1 MIEDALWEGSSGGG
15 SSEDLG
21 ETEGLSDWKMGLHV
35 DEWGSWNWLLGD
47 DDTSSL
53 GHGLIDGT
61 DAVIW
66 GLDLAEE
73 DWLLEF
79 WTGGEL
85 GSVHDSSGGWH
96 DLTST
101 SVDGIGV
108 EGGVMEV
115 VSDTSHVLVAHGTFF
130 GGPLEG
136 RLHGVLDFV
145 KELSTLGDIDEHVWS
160 VGVWAEAPDL
170 LRIGL
175 VPAEFV
181 DEALGSLLGLG
192 LWSKCLLLDEIRE
205 FVTEWLGLD
214 EKSVVLVWRFG
225 EAHLGGFF
233 SDGLLV
239 SDDWVTLL
247 NVTLGIL
254 LNKILKADLDVELT
268 TTGDDVLTTLFG
280 DALDEW
286 IGLGELLQTFNEFW
300 EIGGVLDIDG
310 NSYDWGD
317 GEFHDSDVVGV
328 LGGGDG
334 TLLEDVL
341 IDTNKTDGV
350 TAWNIWDGFDLTS
363 HHNDGS
369 LDVLDVEIVLGSW
382 LVVWTHDSDLL
393 TGGNDTGEDSTEG
406 IESTLVVGG
415 DHLGDEDHE
424 WAVLLAFSD
433 SLTGDVIDWTFI
445 EIGGSVLLG
454 LDWTWELEDDHFKK
468 GLGSVDPLLEDVL
481 HEMLSGK
488 FSLVS
493 LESDLKGG
501 EHLVDFLHLSVHGGS
516 AESDDWLHHELDEGS
531 LELLIVIGFR
541 VVLPLLGFLIEVVIT
556 PKLLHHLGLL
566 DTEFSGI
573 DLGEFGDG
581 ESPSEKSGTEGASTN
596 DWVNLEFLELFVLV
610 VWVLIG
616 GNQDVDILDNSEELL
631 IHGLTINLK
640 FEDTSINLV
649 DHENWDDL
657 LTESLSEDSLG
668 LYGSTFDIV
677 DDDKS
682 TISNSE
688 GSGDFSGEINVTG
701 GVDEVDEETF
711 GGLGLIHDIGLEV
724 HGHTGGLDGDT
735 SFLFI
740 LSGIGGSGISS
751 SFTGNDT
758 GFGNEGISECGLS
771 VIDVSNDGHVSDL
784 SSPVLALSDLVN

>member
-21 ETEGLSDWKMGLHV
+21 ETEGLSDWKIGFHV
-35 DEWGSWNWLLGD
+35 DKWGSDNWLLRD

-79 WTGGEL
+79 WCSGEL

-101 SVDGIGV
+101 SVNGISV
-108 EGGVMEV
+108 EGSIMEV
-115 VSDTSHVLVAHGTFF
+115 VSDTSHVLVTQNTFF
-130 GGPLEG
+130 GGPLES
-136 RLHGVLDFV
+136 RFHGVLDFV
-145 KELSTLGDIDEHVWS
+145 KELSTLGGIDEAVWS

-170 LRIGL
+170 TSISLL
-175 VPAEFV
+175 PLEFV
-181 DEALGSLLGLG
+181 DEASSSLLGLG
-192 LWSKCLLLDEIRE
+192 LWSNFLGLDKFRE
-205 FVTEWLGLD
+205 FITEWLGLD
-214 EKSVVLVWRFG
+214 EKSVVLVWGFG
-225 EAHLGGFF
+225 KAHLGGFF

-247 NVTLGIL
+247 DFTLGIL

-268 TTGDDVLTTLFG
+268 TTGDDVLTTALSN
-280 DALDEW
+280 ALDEW

-310 NSYDWGD
+310 NSDDWGD
-317 GEFHDSDVVGV
+317 GEFHDSDVVGI
-328 LGGGDG
+328 LGGGNG

-382 LVVWTHDSDLL
+382 LVVWSHDSDLL

-424 WAVLLAFSD
+424 WSVLGTVLD
-433 SLTGDVIDWTFI
+433 SLTGNIINWTFI

-454 LDWTWELEDDHFKK
+454 RDWTWELEDDHFKK

-488 FSLVS
+488 LSLVS
-493 LESDLKGG
+493 LEVDLKGG
-501 EHLVDFLHLSVHGGS
+501 EHLIDFLHLSVHGGS

-541 VVLPLLGFLIEVVIT
+541 VVLPFLGFLIEVVIT
-556 PKLLHHLGLL
+556 PKLFSHLGSL

-573 DLGEFGDG
+573 DLSEFGDG
-581 ESPSEKSGTEGASTN
+581 ESPSEKSGTEGASTGN
-596 DWVNLEFLELFVLV
+596 WVNLELLELFVLV
-610 VWVLIG
+610 VSILIG
-616 GNQDVDILDNSEELL
+616 SNQDVDILDNSEELL

-649 DHENWDDL
+649 DHENWDDF
-657 LTESLSEDSLG
+657 LTESLSEDGLG

-677 DDDKS
+677 DDDKG

-688 GSGDFSGEINVTG
+688 GSSDFSGEINVTG

-711 GGLGLIHDIGLEV
+711 WLLIFVKDIGLEV

-740 LSGIGGSGISS
+740 LSGIGGSGITSS
-751 SFTGNDT
+751 LAGNDT
-758 GFGNEGISECGLS
+758 GFGNEGISESRFS
-771 VIDVSNDGHVSDL
+771 VIDVSNNGHVSDL
-784 SSPVLALSDLVN
+784 RSPVLALSDLVN